1 VHGIK
6 GTRVYSLSSDLDHP
20 ESYINLELGKGS
32 KFQTRNQ
39 DIICTKKALNA
50 GLTVYSTSK
59 DLCTGYRSDQDLP
72 NKNSCCK
79 TDMEHLQDWQI
90 PSGQYSQNGN

>member
-39 DIICTKKALNA
+39 DIICTKKALHA
-50 GLTVYSTSK
+50 GLTVYMQRPM
-59 DLCTGYRSDQDLP
+59 YR
-72 NKNSCCK
+72 
-79 TDMEHLQDWQI
+79 LQI
-90 PSGQYSQNGN
+90 RPGSI